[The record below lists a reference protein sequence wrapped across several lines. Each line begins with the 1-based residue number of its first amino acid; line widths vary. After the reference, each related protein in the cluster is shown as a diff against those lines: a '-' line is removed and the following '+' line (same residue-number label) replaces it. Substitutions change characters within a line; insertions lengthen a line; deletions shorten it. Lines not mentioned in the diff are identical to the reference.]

1 MANRRRQLADEVHL
15 GSAVLL
21 VASVSSGGLQT
32 LRIDEAG
39 DGEDGTVWERRGDSA
54 GTARTARHEDGDD
67 RTARER
73 REDGDDGHGRVG
85 RERRGMGA
93 GAARGWRQG
102 GRMKSMTCGTHAFGE

>member
-1 MANRRRQLADEVHL
+1 MANRRRQLADEVRL

-39 DGEDGTVWERRGDSA
+39 DGEDGTVRERCGYGA
-54 GTARTARHEDGDD
+54 GTARMARHEDGDD
-67 RTARER
+67 GTAREQ
-73 REDGDDGHGRVG
+73 REDGDDGRGRVG

-93 GAARGWRQG
+93 GAARGRRQG
-102 GRMKSMTCGTHAFGE
+102 RRKKSMTCGTHAFGE

>member
-1 MANRRRQLADEVHL
+1 VRL

-21 VASVSSGGLQT
+21 VVSVSSGGIQT

-39 DGEDGTVWERRGDSA
+39 DGEDGTVRERRGDGA

-67 RTARER
+67 GTARER
-73 REDGDDGHGRVG
+73 REDGDDGRGRVG

-102 GRMKSMTCGTHAFGE
+102 RRKKSMTCGTHALGE